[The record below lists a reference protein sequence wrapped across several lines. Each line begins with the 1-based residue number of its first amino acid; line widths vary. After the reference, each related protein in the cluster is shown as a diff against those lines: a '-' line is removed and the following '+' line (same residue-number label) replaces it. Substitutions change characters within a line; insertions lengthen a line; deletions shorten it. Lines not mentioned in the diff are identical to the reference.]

1 MSVLRDVSIIFLAVE
16 AFVLMFVPVA
26 IFGGLVYGLWWLRR
40 HENLPA
46 WLKIVRVYFDRAC
59 EIAEMGMSV
68 AVRPI
73 YAIHSAVATVQ
84 GWLKVINRTGGKL

>member
-1 MSVLRDVSIIFLAVE
+1 MRVLRDASIILLAVE
-16 AFVLMFVPVA
+16 AVVLVFVPMA

-40 HENLPA
+40 HENLPS
-46 WLKIVRVYFDRAC
+46 WLKIMRAYFDRAC
-59 EIAEMGMSV
+59 EVTEMGMSV
-68 AVRPI
+68 IVRPI